1 MIRKLEELTFNH
13 PNWLDIP
20 AAVGVG
26 LGIGNAILLLQ
37 YYFYYWS

>member
-13 PNWLDIP
+13 PNWLEYP
-20 AAVGVG
+20 VAVGVG